1 MLLDPLNVLG
11 YALFLSTQG
20 RHDEAIEM
28 VERRLEAA
36 PDDDYVQVNAGW
48 RYLHAGRPDDAIRA
62 ATRADSHP
70 DAASLLGLSQLAQ
83 GEIAEAIAVF
93 EEDLRRRGRGSIQLS
108 NLAYA
113 YFKAGEE
120 TKARALLD
128 ELEGEADVPYLSPL
142 LLAAVHFAAGNEA
155 HGYELLNAAVDAR
168 ARGVIF
174 LNVSTSF
181 ADRRG
186 DPQFT
191 AVLKRV
197 GLPTDGT

>member
-1 MLLDPLNVLG
+1 VLG

-36 PDDDYVQVNAGW
+36 PDDEYVQVNAGW
-48 RYLHAGRPDDAIRA
+48 RYLQAGRPDDAVRA
-62 ATRADSHP
+62 AARAEGHP
-70 DAASLLGLSQLAQ
+70 DAASLLGSSKLAQ
-83 GEIAEAIAVF
+83 GEVADAIAVF
-93 EEDLRRRGRGSIQLS
+93 EDDLRRQGRGQQQVG

-113 YFKAGEE
+113 YFKAGDIA
-120 TKARALLD
+120 KAQVLLD
-128 ELEGEADVPYLSPL
+128 ELEGEADTQYVSPL
-142 LLAAVHFAAGNEA
+142 LLAAIHFAAGNEA
-155 HGYELLNAAVDAR
+155 RGYELLNAAVDAR

-181 ADRRG
+181 ADQRG

-191 AVLKRV
+191 AILKRI
-197 GLPTDGT
+197 GLPTDGP